1 MTTAKN
7 YLSLGESFEE
17 KGKYFKAERLYKKAL
32 KAVEREGQDCTD
44 ELIPYFYNLGMV
56 QAALDKTSLSIK
68 NLGKVLSLLLES
80 RDEEHP
86 DVKEVRMVIDQ
97 LHPQI
102 TQQAVNS

>member
-32 KAVEREGQDCTD
+32 KAVEQDEKTSSE

-56 QAALDKTSLSIK
+56 QAALDKTTLSIK
-68 NLGKVLSLLLES
+68 NLGKVLNLLRES

-86 DVKEVRMVIDQ
+86 DVKEVRMVLEE
-97 LHPQI
+97 LHPAY